1 MNKLLLTILI
11 SVNIGI
17 FIVAFLLAPLN
28 ATPNYWLST
37 GWITFLFS
45 LNWLASAS
53 IVGNSL
59 SEKSNLENT
68 ILGALPAVNIVVFFY
83 SVFSILFLLLT
94 TWLELVSWNLQLA
107 LQICTATLFFV
118 WVILLLISAR
128 GARIAES
135 EFITKSQLLEEISRL
150 RRQSTDP
157 NFSTE
162 FNNIV
167 SYINYEMPHPSKLPA
182 PALSDYYDKLRC
194 YTHVDEI
201 ELDQLLSR
209 LKSI

>member
-1 MNKLLLTILI
+1 GN
-11 SVNIGI
+11 
-17 FIVAFLLAPLN
+17 
-28 ATPNYWLST
+28 
-37 GWITFLFS
+37 FS
-45 LNWLASAS
+45 F
-53 IVGNSL
+53 

-107 LQICTATLFFV
+107 LQICTATFFFV

-150 RRQSTDP
+150 KRLSANSNLT
-157 NFSTE
+157 SE
-162 FNNIV
+162 FTNIAN
-167 SYINYEMPHPSKLPA
+167 YISYEMPHPSSLPA
-182 PALSDYYDKLRC
+182 SPLNDC
-194 YTHVDEI
+194 YEILKCSREVDEA
-201 ELDQLLSR
+201 ELNQLLSQ